1 MFKYMFKH
9 FSLTVDELVK
19 TITIR
24 DDVYKKLLKVK
35 REGESF
41 SDLFERLIEGA
52 SPLETLKKLKGCV
65 EFRDKE
71 VLLKEIYASRAER
84 RL

>member
-1 MFKYMFKH
+1 M
-9 FSLTVDELVK
+9 TK

-24 DDVYKKLLKVK
+24 DEVYKKLLKVK

-41 SDLFERLIEGA
+41 SELFERLIENV
-52 SPLETLKKLKGCV
+52 SSVETLKKLRGCV
-65 EFRDKE
+65 EFKDKE
-71 VLLKEIYASRAER
+71 TLLKEIYSLRAER

>member
-1 MFKYMFKH
+1 
-9 FSLTVDELVK
+9 LTK

-24 DDVYKKLLKVK
+24 DEVYRKLLKIK
-35 REGESF
+35 RENESF
-41 SDLFERLIEGA
+41 SELFERLAEGVN
-52 SPLETLKKLKGCV
+52 PVETLKGLRGCV

-71 VLLKEIYASRAER
+71 KMLSEIYALRAER

>member
-9 FSLTVDELVK
+9 YASRCQILTK

-24 DDVYKKLLKVK
+24 DEVYKKLLTVK
-35 REGESF
+35 KKDESF
-41 SDLFERLIEGA
+41 SKLFERLVEGMN
-52 SPLETLKKLKGCV
+52 PLETLMKLRGCV
-65 EFRDKE
+65 EFKDKE
-71 VLLKEIYASRAER
+71 KMLSEINALRAER

>member
-1 MFKYMFKH
+1 M
-9 FSLTVDELVK
+9 TK

-24 DDVYKKLLKVK
+24 DEVYKKLLKVK

-41 SDLFERLIEGA
+41 SELFERLIENV
-52 SPLETLKKLKGCV
+52 SSVETLKKLRGCV
-65 EFRDKE
+65 EFKDKE
-71 VLLKEIYASRAER
+71 ALLKEIYSLRAER

>member
-1 MFKYMFKH
+1 M
-9 FSLTVDELVK
+9 TK

-24 DDVYKKLLKVK
+24 DEVYRKLLKIK
-35 REGESF
+35 RENESF
-41 SDLFERLIEGA
+41 SELFERLAEGVN
-52 SPLETLKKLKGCV
+52 PVETLKGLRGCV

-71 VLLKEIYASRAER
+71 KMLSEIYALRAER

>member
-1 MFKYMFKH
+1 MRLNVCL
-9 FSLTVDELVK
+9 SLSFADGSMTK

-24 DDVYKKLLKVK
+24 DEVYRKLSTVK
-35 REGESF
+35 GKDESF
-41 SDLFERLIEGA
+41 SELFERLVEDMN
-52 SPLETLKKLKGCV
+52 PLETLKKLRGCV

-71 VLLKEIYASRAER
+71 KMLLEINALRAEH